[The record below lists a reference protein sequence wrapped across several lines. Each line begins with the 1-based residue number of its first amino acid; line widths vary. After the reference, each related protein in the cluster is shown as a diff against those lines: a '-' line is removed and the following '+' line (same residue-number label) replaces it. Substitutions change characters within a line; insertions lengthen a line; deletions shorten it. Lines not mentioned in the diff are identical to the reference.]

1 MLKTQEAAHA
11 ARLKDYLRQV
21 EFTPGGVRSRFQTD
35 LLAGRHRENL
45 PLLLYRTQELNGLNL
60 LVRWFVVGEPVA
72 RQLATQVIPPDILQ
86 LLGDCGLLTLEG
98 ENLVSPVMFAPFER
112 YWVATDTFARLSQ
125 GGGDDDV
132 LMVNSTT
139 LFLLNLAI
147 RTPCRSLLD
156 LGTGCGVVA
165 IVAGAEFAEHV
176 TATDLTSRSGVF
188 ARFNTWLNGS
198 SNVEVLT
205 GDLFQPVTGRRFE
218 RILTNPP
225 FYVTPSSRRVF
236 AENPMELDG
245 FCRNLV
251 KQAPPHLE
259 EGGFLQMLC
268 EWPEIEGQPWEERLA
283 EWFEGTGC
291 DAMVFQ
297 GGSYDPVRYAQV
309 RLPVV
314 SAPAGKETDYRRFAE
329 GVDYYKEKKVKA
341 IHAGFLTMRRRSGQ
355 NWVHFERVPT
365 EPKLPLGDA
374 ILKRFAVR
382 DQPLSDEQILRGK
395 FQIAQGVQLR
405 NALEFRDQEWIRQP
419 NVHMVQTLGLQL
431 AHDLTPDVAEF
442 ATKLDGS
449 LSLSALVDSLAGE
462 ASAPRQKVEAECISL
477 VKRLLDRGFVREVS

>member
-1 MLKTQEAAHA
+1 MLKTQAAGQA
-11 ARLKDYLRQV
+11 ERLKDYFRQA
-21 EFTPGGVRSRFQTD
+21 EFTPGGVRNRFQTD
-35 LLAGRHRENL
+35 LLAGRHQENL

-60 LVRWFVVGEPVA
+60 LVRWFVVGEPVP
-72 RQLATQVIPPDILQ
+72 RHLAIQVIPSDIVQ
-86 LLGDCGLLTLEG
+86 VLGDCGLLVEAE
-98 ENLVSPVMFAPFER
+98 ENLVSPVMFAPFEK
-112 YWVATDTFARLSQ
+112 YWVATDTFARLSR

-165 IVAGAEFAEHV
+165 IVAGAEFAGHV
-176 TATDLTSRSGVF
+176 AASDLTSRAGVF
-188 ARFNTWLNGS
+188 ARFNTWLNAS
-198 SNVEVLT
+198 SNVGILT
-205 GDLFQPVTGRRFE
+205 GDLFQPVAGRRFD

-225 FYVTPSSRRVF
+225 FYVTPSSRRIF
-236 AENPMELDG
+236 AENPMDLDG

-259 EGGFLQMLC
+259 EGGHLQMLC

-314 SAPAGKETDYRRFAE
+314 SAPAGKEVDYRRFAE
-329 GVDYYKEKKVKA
+329 WVDYYKEKKVKA

-355 NWVHFERVPT
+355 NWVHFERVPS

-382 DQPLSDEQILRGK
+382 DHPLSDEQILGGT
-395 FQIAQGVQLR
+395 FQIAQGVQLQ
-405 NALEFRDQEWIRQP
+405 NALEFRDQQWIRPP
-419 NVHMVQTLGLQL
+419 NVRMVQTQGLQL
-431 AHDLTPDVAEF
+431 VHDLTNDVAEF
-442 ATKLDGS
+442 VTKLDGS
-449 LSLSALVDSLAGE
+449 TPLGELVSSLAGE
-462 ASAPRQKVEAECISL
+462 ALAPRQKVEAECISL
-477 VKRLLDRGFVREVS
+477 VKRLLDRGFVRESL